1 MSFTEIDK
9 IAGVIKSGAK
19 LRDSVLDI
27 SSSVIAV
34 QWPSG
39 VQVFETPWI
48 AASSQLVMWFQSLK
62 EKLEDVDWNYLES
75 TYKFYGYSSQSWVGG
90 LKKIAEYQKKI
101 KPEQVRMFH
110 IYLVQSSE
118 SQIRKKYVNNKPK
131 IFMCQYIQYSYHS
144 VLFTVRS
151 DQSLSRVRLCDPMN
165 HSTPGLPVH
174 HQLPEFTQ
182 THIHRVSDA
191 IQPSHPLSSPSPL
204 ALNPSQHQSLFQ

>member
-1 MSFTEIDK
+1 LSFTEIDK

-90 LKKIAEYQKKI
+90 LMKIAEYQKKI

-144 VLFTVRS
+144 VLFAVRS
-151 DQSLSRVRLCDPMN
+151 DQSLSCV
-165 HSTPGLPVH
+165 
-174 HQLPEFTQ
+174 
-182 THIHRVSDA
+182 
-191 IQPSHPLSSPSPL
+191 
-204 ALNPSQHQSLFQ
+204 